1 MAAGIYK
8 VCKSSEIVILA
19 ADFGNLITGRKSGSY
34 KNRIKN
40 TIQKRT
46 QPEAGVLFFYKNKT
60 DMPQSAADRRKNEQ

>member
-1 MAAGIYK
+1 
-8 VCKSSEIVILA
+8 V

>member
-8 VCKSSEIVILA
+8 VCKSSEIVIFSGGFRE
-19 ADFGNLITGRKSGSY
+19 ADNRAEKRQLS
-34 KNRIKN
+34 NRIKN
-40 TIQKRT
+40 TKQKRT